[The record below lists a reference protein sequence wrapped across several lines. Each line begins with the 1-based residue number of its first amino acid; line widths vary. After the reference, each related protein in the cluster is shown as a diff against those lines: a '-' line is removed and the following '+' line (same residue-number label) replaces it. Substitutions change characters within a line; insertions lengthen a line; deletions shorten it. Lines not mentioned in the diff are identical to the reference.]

1 MNEELDPT
9 LGQMNSLQPAA
20 VRQGGET
27 ASTALAAQAK
37 ALIEARYF
45 MAITRPRDLDMVREK
60 LVKECK
66 RPGFAKT
73 AIYFKPVG
81 DGVSGLSI
89 RFVEAALR
97 CMTNV
102 APEVITA
109 YDDPEK
115 RILRVTVTD
124 MEANLPYSKD
134 VTVMK
139 TVERKFLKKGET
151 CIKTRI
157 NSKNQQIF
165 ILEAT
170 DDDILNKENALV
182 SKCLRALGLRIL
194 PGDLQDEC
202 MALCRKINAEADAKD
217 PQASKKA
224 IFDSFATLGV
234 SADQIK
240 EFLGHKGD
248 TLQPKELEELRGLYS
263 AMKDGETTWREI
275 IDAKKPPEETEGREM
290 NKPEGRK
297 GSGALKASLKAATK
311 DEPKVAAARTQEAQP
326 TPTPEAED
334 EVPL

>member
-1 MNEELDPT
+1 MNETEPT
-9 LGQMNSLQPAA
+9 NQMNTLQPSA

-37 ALIEARYF
+37 AQIEARYF
-45 MAITRPRDLDMVREK
+45 LAITRPRDLDLVREK
-60 LVKECK
+60 LIKECK

-73 AIYFKPVG
+73 AIYHKPIG

-97 CMTNV
+97 CMTNI
-102 APEVITA
+102 APEVVTA

-139 TVERKFLKKGET
+139 TVERKSLKKGET
-151 CIKTRI
+151 CLKTRI

-182 SKCLRALGLRIL
+182 SKTLRALGLRIL

-202 MALCRKINAEADAKD
+202 MILCRKISADEDAKD
-217 PQASKKA
+217 PSASKKA
-224 IFDSFATLGV
+224 LFDSFANLGV
-234 SADQIK
+234 GADQIK
-240 EFLGHKGD
+240 EFLGHKGE

-263 AMKDGETTWREI
+263 AMRDGETTWREVADSI
-275 IDAKKPPEETEGREM
+275 KPKGKEEPQSQG
-290 NKPEGRK
+290 NKT
-297 GSGALKASLKAATK
+297 LKAALTAAPK
-311 DEPKVAAARTQEAQP
+311 EPLEPITAPSTSEAAPALPADD
-326 TPTPEAED
+326 D